1 MTDGTDATGGTDAT
15 DATGGT
21 DATSGHGR
29 TGATR
34 QGLRAAA
41 WVLPAAIV
49 LIALNFRGP
58 IVATAPVIGDVRL
71 DLGLTS
77 TIAGLLTTI
86 PVLCFALATPFASWV
101 IAKADPERAVSLSL
115 VIVLAGTVV
124 RSMPSSAAL
133 LIGTA
138 VIGIGI
144 TIGNVVIPVVIR
156 RDTSPER
163 VGLVTGVYTSALNV
177 GSMITSLATAPLAAL
192 WGWPVA
198 IAVWAVFAVIAGFA
212 WTYAVGARA
221 AWRRP
226 VRSDD
231 DEPLPITGPIDQVL
245 DTGAIRTI
253 RADRAAAAAAA
264 TAAEPVRPARRL
276 ITWGLTLAFG
286 GQAFSYYALTA
297 WIPTLLHDEIG
308 FSKASSGASSSVFQI
323 LAVVGALGVPLL
335 AAKWR
340 PRAIIALVAFLWL
353 AMPLGLLFAPQLW
366 LLWSVLGGAAQG
378 GGITVIFIVIVRI
391 VSSDADAR
399 RMSAF
404 VQGGGYLIGSAGPLV
419 AGALHGATGDWTAP
433 LLVVLV
439 SVLTLGVVG
448 TIAARRVS

>member
-1 MTDGTDATGGTDAT
+1 MT
-15 DATGGT
+15 
-21 DATSGHGR
+21 R
-29 TGATR
+29 TVST
-34 QGLRAAA
+34 GLRGAA
-41 WVLPAAIV
+41 WFLPAAIV

-58 IVATAPVIGDVRL
+58 IVATAPVIGDVRA
-71 DLGLTS
+71 DLGLTA

-115 VIVLAGTVV
+115 VIVLVGTVV
-124 RSMPSSAAL
+124 RSMPSAAAL

-177 GSMITSLATAPLAAL
+177 GSMITSLGTAPIAAA

-198 IAVWAVFAVIAGFA
+198 IAVWAVFAVIAGVA
-212 WTYAVGARA
+212 WTSAVGARA
-221 AWRRP
+221 AWMRP
-226 VRSDD
+226 SRTAAE
-231 DEPLPITGPIDQVL
+231 EPLPVTGPIDQVL
-245 DTGAIRTI
+245 DTGAIRTV
-253 RADRAAAAAAA
+253 RAAQAAS
-264 TAAEPVRPARRL
+264 EPVRPARRL

-323 LAVVGALGVPLL
+323 LAVVGALGVPIL

-404 VQGGGYLIGSAGPLV
+404 VQGGGYLLGSAGPLV
-419 AGALHGATGDWTAP
+419 AGSLHGATGDWTAP
-433 LLVVLV
+433 LLVVLGA
-439 SVLTLGVVG
+439 VLVLGVVG
-448 TIAARRVS
+448 TFAARRVS

>member
-1 MTDGTDATGGTDAT
+1 MR
-15 DATGGT
+15 
-21 DATSGHGR
+21 S
-29 TGATR
+29 
-34 QGLRAAA
+34 GLRGAG
-41 WVLPAAIV
+41 WLLPAAIV

-58 IVATAPVIGDVRL
+58 IVAPAPVIGEVRV
-71 DLGLTS
+71 DLGLTA
-77 TIAGLLTTI
+77 TLAGLLTTI
-86 PVLCFALATPFASWV
+86 PVLCFSLATPFASWV

-115 VIVLAGTVV
+115 VIVLVGTVL
-124 RSMPSSAAL
+124 RSVPSSAAL
-133 LIGTA
+133 LVGTA

-177 GSMITSLATAPLAAL
+177 GSMITSLGTAPIAAV

-198 IAVWAVFAVIAGFA
+198 IAVWAGFAVVAGLA
-212 WTYAVGARA
+212 WTYTVGARA
-221 AWRRP
+221 AWLRRARSEP
-226 VRSDD
+226 VAATGPVELLTETGSIRTVRSD
-231 DEPLPITGPIDQVL
+231 
-245 DTGAIRTI
+245 TGA
-253 RADRAAAAAAA
+253 A
-264 TAAEPVRPARRL
+264 PVRPARRL

-308 FSKASSGASSSVFQI
+308 FSAESSGASSSVFQI
-323 LAVVGALGVPLL
+323 LAVVGALGVPVL
-335 AAKWR
+335 ATRWR

-353 AMPLGLLFAPQLW
+353 AMPLGLLVAPQLW

-391 VSSDADAR
+391 VTNDDDAR

-419 AGALHGATGDWTAP
+419 AGSLHGATGDWTAP

-439 SVLTLGVVG
+439 AVLTLGVVG
-448 TIAARRVS
+448 TLAARRVT

>member
-1 MTDGTDATGGTDAT
+1 MNDVA
-15 DATGGT
+15 
-21 DATSGHGR
+21 R
-29 TGATR
+29 R
-34 QGLRAAA
+34 GLRRAA
-41 WVLPAAIV
+41 WLLPAAIV

-58 IVATAPVIGDVRL
+58 IVATAPVIGDVRA
-71 DLGLTS
+71 DLGLTA

-177 GSMITSLATAPLAAL
+177 GSMITSLGTAPLAAL

-198 IAVWAVFAVIAGFA
+198 IAIWAVFALIAAAA

-226 VRSDD
+226 VPSDHD
-231 DEPLPITGPIDQVL
+231 GPLPITGPIDQVL
-245 DTGAIRTI
+245 DTGAIRT
-253 RADRAAAAAAA
+253 ARAAEAARVA
-264 TAAEPVRPARRL
+264 AAEPIRPARRL

-335 AAKWR
+335 ATRWR
-340 PRAIIALVAFLWL
+340 PAAIIALVGTLWL

-404 VQGGGYLIGSAGPLV
+404 VQGGGYLIGSAGPLL
-419 AGALHGATGDWTAP
+419 AGALHGATGTWTAP

-439 SVLTLGVVG
+439 AVLTLGVVG
-448 TIAARRVS
+448 TFAARRVS

>member
-1 MTDGTDATGGTDAT
+1 MNDVA
-15 DATGGT
+15 
-21 DATSGHGR
+21 R
-29 TGATR
+29 R
-34 QGLRAAA
+34 GLRGAA
-41 WVLPAAIV
+41 WLLPAAIV

-58 IVATAPVIGDVRL
+58 IVATAPVIGDVRA
-71 DLGLTS
+71 DLGLTA

-177 GSMITSLATAPLAAL
+177 GSMITSLGTAPLAAL

-198 IAVWAVFAVIAGFA
+198 IAIWAVFALIAAAA

-226 VRSDD
+226 VPSDH

-245 DTGAIRTI
+245 DTGAIRT
-253 RADRAAAAAAA
+253 ARAAEAARAA
-264 TAAEPVRPARRL
+264 AAEPVRPARRL

-335 AAKWR
+335 ATRWR
-340 PRAIIALVAFLWL
+340 PAAIIALVGTLWL

-404 VQGGGYLIGSAGPLV
+404 VQGGGYLLGSAGPLV
-419 AGALHGATGDWTAP
+419 AGALHGATGTWTAP

-439 SVLTLGVVG
+439 AVLTLGVVG
-448 TIAARRVS
+448 TFAARRVS

>member
-1 MTDGTDATGGTDAT
+1 MT
-15 DATGGT
+15 
-21 DATSGHGR
+21 GR
-29 TGATR
+29 VAK
-34 QGLRAAA
+34 GLRGAA
-41 WVLPAAIV
+41 WALPAAIV
-49 LIALNFRGP
+49 LVALNFRGP
-58 IVATAPVIGDVRL
+58 IVAPAPVIGDIRV
-71 DLGLTS
+71 DLGLTA

-115 VIVLAGTVV
+115 VIVLVGTVV
-124 RSMPSSAAL
+124 RSLPSAAAL
-133 LIGTA
+133 LVGTA

-144 TIGNVVIPVVIR
+144 TIGNVVVPVVIR

-177 GSMITSLATAPLAAL
+177 GSMTTSLGTAPLAAL

-198 IAVWAVFAVIAGFA
+198 IAAWAVFVLVAGVA
-212 WTYAVGARA
+212 WTTAVGARA

-226 VRSDD
+226 APTAAA
-231 DEPLPITGPIDQVL
+231 EPLPVTGPIDQVL
-245 DTGAIRTI
+245 DTGAVRT
-253 RADRAAAAAAA
+253 ARAAP
-264 TAAEPVRPARRL
+264 AEPVRPARRW

-335 AAKWR
+335 ATRWR
-340 PRAIIALVAFLWL
+340 PRAIIALVGFLWL

-419 AGALHGATGDWTAP
+419 AGALHGATGDWTVP
-433 LLVVLV
+433 LLVVLA
-439 SVLTLGVVG
+439 SVLTLGVAG
-448 TIAARRVS
+448 TIAARRVA

>member
-1 MTDGTDATGGTDAT
+1 MTGATDGT
-15 DATGGT
+15 
-21 DATSGHGR
+21 GR
-29 TGATR
+29 TGAAR

-58 IVATAPVIGDVRL
+58 IVATAPVIGDVRA
-71 DLGLTS
+71 DLGLTA

-133 LIGTA
+133 LVGTA

-198 IAVWAVFAVIAGFA
+198 IAIWAVFALIAAAA

-226 VRSDD
+226 VRSDV

-253 RADRAAAAAAA
+253 RAERAAAAAAASAAA

-335 AAKWR
+335 ATRWR
-340 PRAIIALVAFLWL
+340 PRAIIALVGFLWL

-404 VQGGGYLIGSAGPLV
+404 VQGGGYLLGSAGPLV

>member
-1 MTDGTDATGGTDAT
+1 
-15 DATGGT
+15 
-21 DATSGHGR
+21 
-29 TGATR
+29 
-34 QGLRAAA
+34 
-41 WVLPAAIV
+41 
-49 LIALNFRGP
+49 
-58 IVATAPVIGDVRL
+58 
-71 DLGLTS
+71 
-77 TIAGLLTTI
+77 
-86 PVLCFALATPFASWV
+86 
-101 IAKADPERAVSLSL
+101 
-115 VIVLAGTVV
+115 
-124 RSMPSSAAL
+124 L

-264 TAAEPVRPARRL
+264 ATAAEPVRPARRL

-335 AAKWR
+335 ATRWR
-340 PRAIIALVAFLWL
+340 PAAIIAVVGTLWL

-404 VQGGGYLIGSAGPLV
+404 VQGGGYLLGSAGPLV

-439 SVLTLGVVG
+439 SVLTLGIVG

>member
-1 MTDGTDATGGTDAT
+1 MTTAA
-15 DATGGT
+15 
-21 DATSGHGR
+21 R
-29 TGATR
+29 R
-34 QGLRAAA
+34 GLRGAA

-58 IVATAPVIGDVRL
+58 IVAPAPVIGDVRV
-71 DLGLTS
+71 DLGLTA
-77 TIAGLLTTI
+77 TVAGLLTTI
-86 PVLCFALATPFASWV
+86 PVLCFSLATPFASWV

-115 VIVLAGTVV
+115 VIVLAGTVL
-124 RSMPSSAAL
+124 RSVPSATAL
-133 LIGTA
+133 LVGTA

-144 TIGNVVIPVVIR
+144 TIGNVVVPVVIR

-177 GSMITSLATAPLAAL
+177 GSMITSLGTAPIAAV

-198 IAVWAVFAVIAGFA
+198 IAVWAVFAVVAAAG
-212 WTYAVGARA
+212 WTYAVGTRA

-226 VRSDD
+226 ERT
-231 DEPLPITGPIDQVL
+231 EPVPATGPVEL
-245 DTGAIRTI
+245 LTETGSIRTVSSSS
-253 RADRAAAAAAA
+253 AP
-264 TAAEPVRPARRL
+264 TVRPARRL

-308 FSKASSGASSSVFQI
+308 FSAESSGASSSVFQI
-323 LAVVGALGVPLL
+323 LAVVGALGVPVL
-335 AAKWR
+335 ATRWR
-340 PRAIIALVAFLWL
+340 PRAIVALVGTLWL

-378 GGITVIFIVIVRI
+378 GGITVIFIIIVRI
-391 VSSDADAR
+391 VTSDDDAR

-419 AGALHGATGDWTAP
+419 AGSLHGATGDWTAP

-439 SVLTLGVVG
+439 AVLTLGVVG
-448 TIAARRVS
+448 TLAARRVT

>member
-1 MTDGTDATGGTDAT
+1 M
-15 DATGGT
+15 
-21 DATSGHGR
+21 R
-29 TGATR
+29 GAGS
-34 QGLRAAA
+34 GLRGAA

-49 LIALNFRGP
+49 LVALNLRGP
-58 IVATAPVIGDVRL
+58 IVAPAPVIGDIRV
-71 DLGLTS
+71 DLGLTA

-101 IAKADPERAVSLSL
+101 IAKADPERALSLSL

-124 RSMPSSAAL
+124 RSMPSAAAL
-133 LIGTA
+133 LVGTA

-156 RDTSPER
+156 RDTSAER

-177 GSMITSLATAPLAAL
+177 GSMITSLGTAPIAAA

-198 IAVWAVFAVIAGFA
+198 IAVWAVLAVVAGFA
-212 WTYAVGARA
+212 WTYAVGGRA
-221 AWRRP
+221 AWLRP
-226 VRSDD
+226 SPTEAE
-231 DEPLPITGPIDQVL
+231 EPLPVTGPIDQVM
-245 DTGAIRTI
+245 DTGAIRTV
-253 RADRAAAAAAA
+253 RAAS
-264 TAAEPVRPARRL
+264 TPVRPARRL

-323 LAVVGALGVPLL
+323 LAVVGALGVPVL

-340 PRAIIALVAFLWL
+340 PRAIISLVAFLWL

-419 AGALHGATGDWTAP
+419 AGSLHGATGDWTAP

-439 SVLTLGVVG
+439 AVLTLGIVG
-448 TIAARRVS
+448 TTAARRVS

>member
-1 MTDGTDATGGTDAT
+1 VNAA
-15 DATGGT
+15 A
-21 DATSGHGR
+21 R
-29 TGATR
+29 TG
-34 QGLRAAA
+34 LRGAA

-58 IVATAPVIGDVRL
+58 IVATAPVIGDIRL
-71 DLGLTS
+71 DLGLTA

-124 RSMPSSAAL
+124 RSMPSAAAL
-133 LIGTA
+133 LVGTA
-138 VIGIGI
+138 IIGIGI

-177 GSMITSLATAPLAAL
+177 GSMVTSLGTAPIAAA
-192 WGWPVA
+192 WGWPLA
-198 IAVWAVFAVIAGFA
+198 IAVWAVLAVIAGFA

-221 AWRRP
+221 AWLRP
-226 VRSDD
+226 SAADT
-231 DEPLPITGPIDQVL
+231 EPLPATGPIDQVL
-245 DTGAIRTI
+245 DTGAIRTV
-253 RADRAAAAAAA
+253 RAAQA
-264 TAAEPVRPARRL
+264 AAEPVRPARRL

-323 LAVVGALGVPLL
+323 LAVVGALGVPVL
-335 AAKWR
+335 ASKWR
-340 PRAIIALVAFLWL
+340 PRAIISLVAFLWL

-404 VQGGGYLIGSAGPLV
+404 VQGGGYLIGSAGPIV
-419 AGALHGATGDWTAP
+419 AGSLHGATGNWTAP

-439 SVLTLGVVG
+439 AVLTLGVVG
-448 TIAARRVS
+448 TFAARRVS

>member
-1 MTDGTDATGGTDAT
+1 MNDVA
-15 DATGGT
+15 
-21 DATSGHGR
+21 R
-29 TGATR
+29 R
-34 QGLRAAA
+34 GLRGAA
-41 WVLPAAIV
+41 WLLPAAIV

-58 IVATAPVIGDVRL
+58 IVATAPVIGDVRA
-71 DLGLTS
+71 DLGLTA

-177 GSMITSLATAPLAAL
+177 GSMITSLGTAPLAAL

-198 IAVWAVFAVIAGFA
+198 IAIWAVFALIAAAA

-226 VRSDD
+226 VPSGH

-245 DTGAIRTI
+245 DTGAIRT
-253 RADRAAAAAAA
+253 ARAAEAARVA
-264 TAAEPVRPARRL
+264 AAEPVRPARRL

-335 AAKWR
+335 ATRWR
-340 PRAIIALVAFLWL
+340 PAAIIALVGTLWL

-404 VQGGGYLIGSAGPLV
+404 VQGGGYLIGSAGPLL
-419 AGALHGATGDWTAP
+419 AGALHGATGNWTAP

-439 SVLTLGVVG
+439 AVLTLGVVG
-448 TIAARRVS
+448 TFAARRVS

>member
-1 MTDGTDATGGTDAT
+1 MTN
-15 DATGGT
+15 
-21 DATSGHGR
+21 SVR
-29 TGATR
+29 TG
-34 QGLRAAA
+34 LRGAA
-41 WVLPAAIV
+41 WLLPAAVV
-49 LIALNFRGP
+49 LIALNLRGP
-58 IVATAPVIGDVRL
+58 IVATAPVIGDVRA
-71 DLGLTS
+71 DLGLTAS
-77 TIAGLLTTI
+77 IAGLLTTI

-115 VIVLAGTVV
+115 VVVLAGTVV
-124 RSMPSSAAL
+124 RSLPSSVAL
-133 LIGTA
+133 LVGTA

-177 GSMITSLATAPLAAL
+177 GSMITSLGTAPIAAV

-198 IAVWAVFAVIAGFA
+198 IAVWGVLAVLAGIG
-212 WTYAVGARA
+212 WTYTVGARA

-226 VRSDD
+226 VAV
-231 DEPLPITGPIDQVL
+231 EPVVETGPIDQVL
-245 DTGAIRTI
+245 GTGSIRTV
-253 RADRAAAAAAA
+253 AGDAGA
-264 TAAEPVRPARRL
+264 PSVRPARRL

-308 FSKASSGASSSVFQI
+308 FSKESSGASSSVFQI

-335 AAKWR
+335 ATRWR
-340 PRAIIALVAFLWL
+340 PRAIIALVAFFWL

-419 AGALHGATGDWTAP
+419 AGSLHGATGDWTAP

-439 SVLTLGVVG
+439 AVLTLGVVG
-448 TIAARRVS
+448 TIAARRVV

>member
-1 MTDGTDATGGTDAT
+1 M
-15 DATGGT
+15 
-21 DATSGHGR
+21 S
-29 TGATR
+29 GATVVR
-34 QGLRAAA
+34 RAG
-41 WVLPAAIV
+41 WVLPVAIV
-49 LIALNFRGP
+49 LVALNLRGP
-58 IVATAPVIGDVRL
+58 IVAPAPVIGDIRL

-77 TIAGLLTTI
+77 TVAGLLTTI
-86 PVLCFALATPFASWV
+86 PVLCFALATPLASWV
-101 IAKADPERAVSLSL
+101 IAKATPERALSLSL

-124 RSMPSSAAL
+124 RSLPSAAAL

-163 VGLVTGVYTSALNV
+163 VGIVTGVYTSALNV
-177 GSMITSLATAPLAAL
+177 GSMTTSLGTAPIAGV

-198 IAVWAVFAVIAGFA
+198 IAVWGVLAVVAGLA
-212 WTYAVGARA
+212 WSYAVGPRA
-221 AWRRP
+221 AWLRP
-226 VRSDD
+226 AVGAPA
-231 DEPLPITGPIDQVL
+231 EPLPVTGPIDQVL
-245 DTGAIRTI
+245 GTGAIRLPGSTPD
-253 RADRAAAAAAA
+253 APAAA
-264 TAAEPVRPARRL
+264 PSRRPAL
-276 ITWGLTLAFG
+276 WVTIGLTLAFG

-323 LAVVGALGVPLL
+323 LAVVGALGVPVL
-335 AAKWR
+335 AARWR
-340 PRAIIALVAFLWL
+340 PRAILSLVAFLWL

-366 LLWSVLGGAAQG
+366 LLWSILGGAAQG
-378 GGITVIFIVIVRI
+378 GGITVIFIIIVRL
-391 VSSDADAR
+391 VSNDDDAR

-404 VQGGGYLIGSAGPLV
+404 VQGGGYLIGSAGPIV

-439 SVLTLGVVG
+439 AVLVLGVVG
-448 TIAARRVS
+448 TLAARRVP

>member
-1 MTDGTDATGGTDAT
+1 MTGN
-15 DATGGT
+15 
-21 DATSGHGR
+21 
-29 TGATR
+29 GAVR
-34 QGLRAAA
+34 RGLRGAA
-41 WVLPAAIV
+41 WLLPAAIV

-58 IVATAPVIGDVRL
+58 IVAPAPVIGEIRI
-71 DLGLTS
+71 DLGLTA

-86 PVLCFALATPFASWV
+86 PVLCFSLATPFASWV

-115 VIVLAGTVV
+115 VIVLVGTVV
-124 RSMPSSAAL
+124 RSLPSSAAL
-133 LIGTA
+133 LVGTA

-144 TIGNVVIPVVIR
+144 TIGNVVVPVVIR

-163 VGLVTGVYTSALNV
+163 VGIVTGVYTSALNV
-177 GSMITSLATAPLAAL
+177 GSMITSLGTAPIASA

-198 IAVWAVFAVIAGFA
+198 IAVWALFAVVAGLA

-221 AWRRP
+221 AWLRP
-226 VRSDD
+226 ARVEPVVATGPVELLTETGSIRTVPSGSRSDAV
-231 DEPLPITGPIDQVL
+231 T
-245 DTGAIRTI
+245 
-253 RADRAAAAAAA
+253 
-264 TAAEPVRPARRL
+264 EPVRPARRL

-308 FSKASSGASSSVFQI
+308 FSAESSGASSSVFQI
-323 LAVVGALGVPLL
+323 MAVVGALGVPVL
-335 AAKWR
+335 ATRFR
-340 PRAIIALVAFLWL
+340 PRGIIALVAVLWL
-353 AMPLGLLFAPQLW
+353 AMPLGLLLAPQLW
-366 LLWSVLGGAAQG
+366 LLWSILGGAAQG

-391 VSSDADAR
+391 VTSDDDAR

-419 AGALHGATGDWTAP
+419 AGSLHGATGDWTAP

-439 SVLTLGVVG
+439 AVLTLGVAG
-448 TIAARRVS
+448 TIAARRVA

>member
-1 MTDGTDATGGTDAT
+1 VNAA
-15 DATGGT
+15 A
-21 DATSGHGR
+21 R
-29 TGATR
+29 TG
-34 QGLRAAA
+34 LRGAA
-41 WVLPAAIV
+41 WLLPAAIV

-58 IVATAPVIGDVRL
+58 IVATAPVIGDVRA
-71 DLGLTS
+71 DLGLTA
-77 TIAGLLTTI
+77 TVAGLLTTI

-124 RSMPSSAAL
+124 RSMPSAAAL

-156 RDTSPER
+156 RDTSAER

-177 GSMITSLATAPLAAL
+177 GSMLTSLGTAPIAAV

-198 IAVWAVFAVIAGFA
+198 IAVWAVLAVIAGFA

-221 AWRRP
+221 AWLRP
-226 VRSDD
+226 VTTG
-231 DEPLPITGPIDQVL
+231 EPLPVTGPIDQVL
-245 DTGAIRTI
+245 DTGAIRTV
-253 RADRAAAAAAA
+253 RAEQA
-264 TAAEPVRPARRL
+264 AAEPVRPARRL

-323 LAVVGALGVPLL
+323 LAVVGALGVPVL
-335 AAKWR
+335 ASKWR

-419 AGALHGATGDWTAP
+419 AGSLHGATGDWTAP

-439 SVLTLGVVG
+439 AVLTLGVVG
-448 TIAARRVS
+448 TFAARRVS

>member
-1 MTDGTDATGGTDAT
+1 MTGATDGT
-15 DATGGT
+15 
-21 DATSGHGR
+21 GR
-29 TGATR
+29 TGAAR

-58 IVATAPVIGDVRL
+58 IVATAPVIGDVRA
-71 DLGLTS
+71 DLGLTA

-133 LIGTA
+133 LVGTA

-177 GSMITSLATAPLAAL
+177 GSMITSLGTAPLAAL

-198 IAVWAVFAVIAGFA
+198 IAIWAVFALIAAAA

-226 VRSDD
+226 MPSDH

-253 RADRAAAAAAA
+253 RAERAAAAAAASAAA

-335 AAKWR
+335 ATRWR
-340 PRAIIALVAFLWL
+340 PRAIIALVGFLWL
-353 AMPLGLLFAPQLW
+353 AMPLGLLIAPQLW

-404 VQGGGYLIGSAGPLV
+404 VQGGGYLLGSAGPLV

>member
-1 MTDGTDATGGTDAT
+1 MTGAV
-15 DATGGT
+15 
-21 DATSGHGR
+21 R
-29 TGATR
+29 TG
-34 QGLRAAA
+34 LRGAA
-41 WVLPAAIV
+41 WLLPAAVV

-58 IVATAPVIGDVRL
+58 IVATAPVIGDVRADL
-71 DLGLTS
+71 DLTAS
-77 TIAGLLTTI
+77 IAGLLTTI

-115 VIVLAGTVV
+115 VVVLVGTVV
-124 RSMPSSAAL
+124 RSLPSSVAL
-133 LIGTA
+133 LVGTA

-177 GSMITSLATAPLAAL
+177 GSMITSLGTAPIAAV

-198 IAVWAVFAVIAGFA
+198 IAIWGVLAVLAGIG
-212 WTYAVGARA
+212 WTYTVGARA

-226 VRSDD
+226 VAV
-231 DEPLPITGPIDQVL
+231 EPVVETGPIDQVL
-245 DTGAIRTI
+245 GTGAVRTVDDGI
-253 RADRAAAAAAA
+253 GAA
-264 TAAEPVRPARRL
+264 PVRPARRL

-308 FSKASSGASSSVFQI
+308 FSKESSGASSSVFQI

-335 AAKWR
+335 AARWR

-404 VQGGGYLIGSAGPLV
+404 VQGGGYLLGSAGPLV
-419 AGALHGATGDWTAP
+419 AGSLHGATGDWTAP

-439 SVLTLGVVG
+439 AVLTLGVAG
-448 TIAARRVS
+448 TISARRVG

>member
-1 MTDGTDATGGTDAT
+1 MNDVA
-15 DATGGT
+15 
-21 DATSGHGR
+21 R
-29 TGATR
+29 R
-34 QGLRAAA
+34 GLRGAA

-49 LIALNFRGP
+49 LVALNLRGP
-58 IVATAPVIGDVRL
+58 IVAPAPVIGDLRA
-71 DLGLTS
+71 DLGLTA

-86 PVLCFALATPFASWV
+86 PVLCFSLATPFASWV
-101 IAKADPERAVSLSL
+101 IAKADPERALSLSL
-115 VIVLAGTVV
+115 VIVFAGTLV
-124 RSMPSSAAL
+124 RSLPSSAAL
-133 LIGTA
+133 LVGTA

-177 GSMITSLATAPLAAL
+177 GSMITSLGTAPIAAA

-198 IAVWAVFAVIAGFA
+198 IAIWALFAVVAAAA

-226 VRSDD
+226 VVT
-231 DEPLPITGPIDQVL
+231 EPVPTTGPIDLVL
-245 DTGAIRTI
+245 DTDSERK
-253 RADRAAAAAAA
+253 A
-264 TAAEPVRPARRL
+264 TTPTPAPVKRL

-323 LAVVGALGVPLL
+323 LAVVGALGVPVL
-335 AAKWR
+335 ASRWR

-353 AMPLGLLFAPQLW
+353 AMPLGLLFAPELW

-378 GGITVIFIVIVRI
+378 GGITVIFIIVVRI
-391 VSSDADAR
+391 VSSDDDAR

-404 VQGGGYLIGSAGPLV
+404 VQGGGYLLGSAGPLV
-419 AGALHGATGDWTAP
+419 AGALHGATGDWTTP
-433 LLVVLV
+433 LLVVLGA
-439 SVLTLGVVG
+439 VLTLGIAG
-448 TIAARRVS
+448 TVSARRVS

>member
-1 MTDGTDATGGTDAT
+1 MTGATDGT
-15 DATGGT
+15 
-21 DATSGHGR
+21 GR
-29 TGATR
+29 TGAAR
-34 QGLRAAA
+34 RGLRAAA

-58 IVATAPVIGDVRL
+58 IVATAPVIGDVRA
-71 DLGLTS
+71 DLGLTA

-133 LIGTA
+133 LVGTA

-177 GSMITSLATAPLAAL
+177 GSMITSLGTAPLAAL

-198 IAVWAVFAVIAGFA
+198 IAIWAVFALIAAAA

-226 VRSDD
+226 MPSDH

-253 RADRAAAAAAA
+253 RAERAAAAAAASAAA

-335 AAKWR
+335 ATRWR
-340 PRAIIALVAFLWL
+340 PRAIIALVGFLWL
-353 AMPLGLLFAPQLW
+353 AMPLGLLIAPQLW

-404 VQGGGYLIGSAGPLV
+404 VQGGGYLLGSAGPLV

>member
-1 MTDGTDATGGTDAT
+1 M
-15 DATGGT
+15 
-21 DATSGHGR
+21 
-29 TGATR
+29 
-34 QGLRAAA
+34 RAAA

-264 TAAEPVRPARRL
+264 ATAAEPVRPARRL

-448 TIAARRVS
+448 TLAARRVS

>member
-1 MTDGTDATGGTDAT
+1 M
-15 DATGGT
+15 
-21 DATSGHGR
+21 SGEVAR
-29 TGATR
+29 R
-34 QGLRAAA
+34 GLRGAA
-41 WVLPAAIV
+41 WLLPAAIV

-58 IVATAPVIGDVRL
+58 IVATAPVIGDVRA
-71 DLGLTS
+71 DLGLTA

-115 VIVLAGTVV
+115 VIVLVGTVV
-124 RSMPSSAAL
+124 RSVPSSAAL

-177 GSMITSLATAPLAAL
+177 GSMITSLGTAPLAAL

-198 IAVWAVFAVIAGFA
+198 IALWALFALIAAAA
-212 WTYAVGARA
+212 WTYAVGGRT

-226 VRSDD
+226 LPSAQ
-231 DEPLPITGPIDQVL
+231 DEPLPVTGPIDQVL
-245 DTGAIRTI
+245 DTGAIRT
-253 RADRAAAAAAA
+253 ARAAEAARVA
-264 TAAEPVRPARRL
+264 AAEPIRPARRL

-335 AAKWR
+335 ATRWR
-340 PRAIIALVAFLWL
+340 PRAIIALVGFLWL

-404 VQGGGYLIGSAGPLV
+404 VQGGGYLLGSAGPLV
-419 AGALHGATGDWTAP
+419 AGALHGATGTWTAP

-439 SVLTLGVVG
+439 SVLTLGVAG
-448 TIAARRVS
+448 TIAARRVD

>member
-1 MTDGTDATGGTDAT
+1 MTDGTAV
-15 DATGGT
+15 
-21 DATSGHGR
+21 R
-29 TGATR
+29 R
-34 QGLRAAA
+34 GLRGAA
-41 WVLPAAIV
+41 WLLPAAIV

-58 IVATAPVIGDVRL
+58 IVAPAPVIGEVRV
-71 DLGLTS
+71 DLGLTA

-86 PVLCFALATPFASWV
+86 PVLCFSLATPFASWV

-115 VIVLAGTVV
+115 LIVLVGTVV
-124 RSMPSSAAL
+124 RSLPSSAAL
-133 LIGTA
+133 LVGTA

-144 TIGNVVIPVVIR
+144 TIGNVVVPVVIR

-163 VGLVTGVYTSALNV
+163 VGIVTGVYTSALNV
-177 GSMITSLATAPLAAL
+177 GSMITSLGTAPIAAA

-198 IAVWAVFAVIAGFA
+198 IAVWAVFAVVAGLA
-212 WTYAVGARA
+212 WTYTVGARA
-221 AWRRP
+221 AWLRP
-226 VRSDD
+226 LHH
-231 DEPLPITGPIDQVL
+231 EPVAATGPVEL
-245 DTGAIRTI
+245 LTETGSIRTVASTS
-253 RADRAAAAAAA
+253 RSGA
-264 TAAEPVRPARRL
+264 AAEPVRPARRL

-308 FSKASSGASSSVFQI
+308 FSAESSGASSSVFQI
-323 LAVVGALGVPLL
+323 MAVVGALGVPVL
-335 AAKWR
+335 ATRFR
-340 PRAIIALVAFLWL
+340 PRGIIALVGFLWL

-366 LLWSVLGGAAQG
+366 LLWSILGGAAQG

-391 VSSDADAR
+391 VTSDDDAR

-419 AGALHGATGDWTAP
+419 AGSLHGATGTWTAP

-439 SVLTLGVVG
+439 AVLTLGVAG
-448 TIAARRVS
+448 TIAARRVD

>member
-1 MTDGTDATGGTDAT
+1 MNAA
-15 DATGGT
+15 A
-21 DATSGHGR
+21 R
-29 TGATR
+29 TGLRGATW
-34 QGLRAAA
+34 L
-41 WVLPAAIV
+41 LPAAIV

-58 IVATAPVIGDVRL
+58 IVATAPVIGDIRL
-71 DLGLTS
+71 DLGLTA

-124 RSMPSSAAL
+124 RSMPSAAAL

-138 VIGIGI
+138 IIGIGI

-177 GSMITSLATAPLAAL
+177 GSMITSLGTAPIAAA
-192 WGWPVA
+192 WGWPLA
-198 IAVWAVFAVIAGFA
+198 IAVWAVFAVVAGVA
-212 WTYAVGARA
+212 WTYAVGTRA
-221 AWRRP
+221 AWLRP
-226 VRSDD
+226 TAANT
-231 DEPLPITGPIDQVL
+231 EPLPVTGPIDQVL
-245 DTGAIRTI
+245 DTGAIRTV
-253 RADRAAAAAAA
+253 RAEHA
-264 TAAEPVRPARRL
+264 AAEPVRPARRL

-323 LAVVGALGVPLL
+323 LAVVGALGVPVL
-335 AAKWR
+335 ASKWR
-340 PRAIIALVAFLWL
+340 PRAIISLVAFLWL

-419 AGALHGATGDWTAP
+419 AGSLHGATGDWTAP

-439 SVLTLGVVG
+439 AVLTLGVVG
-448 TIAARRVS
+448 TLAARRVS

>member
-1 MTDGTDATGGTDAT
+1 MTGATDGT
-15 DATGGT
+15 
-21 DATSGHGR
+21 GR
-29 TGATR
+29 TGVAR

-58 IVATAPVIGDVRL
+58 IVATAPVIGDVRA
-71 DLGLTS
+71 DLGLTA

-133 LIGTA
+133 LVGTA

-177 GSMITSLATAPLAAL
+177 GSMITSLGTAPLAAL

-198 IAVWAVFAVIAGFA
+198 IVIWAVFALIAAAA

-253 RADRAAAAAAA
+253 RAERAAAAAAASAAA

-335 AAKWR
+335 ATRWR
-340 PRAIIALVAFLWL
+340 PRAIIALVGFLWL

-404 VQGGGYLIGSAGPLV
+404 VQGGGYLLGSAGPLV

>member
-1 MTDGTDATGGTDAT
+1 MTGATDGT
-15 DATGGT
+15 
-21 DATSGHGR
+21 GR
-29 TGATR
+29 TAAAR

-58 IVATAPVIGDVRL
+58 IVATAPVIGDVRV
-71 DLGLTS
+71 DLGLTA

-133 LIGTA
+133 LVGTA

-198 IAVWAVFAVIAGFA
+198 IAVWAVFAVIAGVA
-212 WTYAVGARA
+212 WTSAVGARA

-226 VRSDD
+226 VRSGD

-253 RADRAAAAAAA
+253 RAERAAAAAAAA

-335 AAKWR
+335 ATRWR
-340 PRAIIALVAFLWL
+340 PAAIIALVGTLWL

-404 VQGGGYLIGSAGPLV
+404 VQGGGYLLGSAGPLV

>member
-1 MTDGTDATGGTDAT
+1 MNDVA
-15 DATGGT
+15 
-21 DATSGHGR
+21 R
-29 TGATR
+29 R
-34 QGLRAAA
+34 GLRGAA
-41 WVLPAAIV
+41 WLLPAAIV

-58 IVATAPVIGDVRL
+58 IVATAPVIGDVRA
-71 DLGLTS
+71 DLGLTA

-177 GSMITSLATAPLAAL
+177 GSMITSLGTAPLAAL

-198 IAVWAVFAVIAGFA
+198 IAIWAVFALIAAAA

-221 AWRRP
+221 AWRRTVP
-226 VRSDD
+226 SDHD
-231 DEPLPITGPIDQVL
+231 GPLPITGPIDQVL
-245 DTGAIRTI
+245 DTGAIRT
-253 RADRAAAAAAA
+253 ARAAEAARVA
-264 TAAEPVRPARRL
+264 AAEPIRPARRL

-335 AAKWR
+335 ATRWR
-340 PRAIIALVAFLWL
+340 PAAIIALVGTLWL

-404 VQGGGYLIGSAGPLV
+404 VQGGGYLIGSAGPLL
-419 AGALHGATGDWTAP
+419 AGALHGATGTWTAP

-439 SVLTLGVVG
+439 AVLTLGVVG
-448 TIAARRVS
+448 TFAARRVS

>member
-1 MTDGTDATGGTDAT
+1 MNDVA
-15 DATGGT
+15 
-21 DATSGHGR
+21 R
-29 TGATR
+29 R
-34 QGLRAAA
+34 GLRGAA
-41 WVLPAAIV
+41 WLLPAAIV

-58 IVATAPVIGDVRL
+58 IVATAPVIGDVRA
-71 DLGLTS
+71 DLGLTA

-177 GSMITSLATAPLAAL
+177 GSMITSLGTAPLAAL

-198 IAVWAVFAVIAGFA
+198 IAIWAVFALIAAAA
-212 WTYAVGARA
+212 WTYTVGARA

-226 VRSDD
+226 LPSEQ
-231 DEPLPITGPIDQVL
+231 DEPLPVTGPIDQVL
-245 DTGAIRTI
+245 DTGAIRT
-253 RADRAAAAAAA
+253 ARAAEAARVAV
-264 TAAEPVRPARRL
+264 AEPIRPARRL

-335 AAKWR
+335 ATRWR
-340 PRAIIALVAFLWL
+340 PAAIIALVGTLWL

-404 VQGGGYLIGSAGPLV
+404 VQGGGYLLGSAGPLV
-419 AGALHGATGDWTAP
+419 AGALHGATGNWTAP

-439 SVLTLGVVG
+439 AVLTLGVVG
-448 TIAARRVS
+448 TFAARRVS

>member
-1 MTDGTDATGGTDAT
+1 M
-15 DATGGT
+15 
-21 DATSGHGR
+21 SGDVVR
-29 TGATR
+29 R
-34 QGLRAAA
+34 GLRGAA
-41 WVLPAAIV
+41 WLLPAAIV

-58 IVATAPVIGDVRL
+58 IVATAPVISDVRA
-71 DLGLTS
+71 DLGLTA

-177 GSMITSLATAPLAAL
+177 GSMITSLGTAPLAAL

-198 IAVWAVFAVIAGFA
+198 IAIWAVFALIAAAA

-221 AWRRP
+221 AWRSPLPSER
-226 VRSDD
+226 
-231 DEPLPITGPIDQVL
+231 DEPLPVTGPIDQVL
-245 DTGAIRTI
+245 DTGAIRT
-253 RADRAAAAAAA
+253 AEAARVA
-264 TAAEPVRPARRL
+264 AAEPIRPARRL

-335 AAKWR
+335 ATRWR
-340 PRAIIALVAFLWL
+340 PAAIIALVGTLWL

-404 VQGGGYLIGSAGPLV
+404 VQGGGYLLGSAGPLV
-419 AGALHGATGDWTAP
+419 AGALHGATGTWTAP

-439 SVLTLGVVG
+439 AVLTLGVVG
-448 TIAARRVS
+448 TFAARRVS